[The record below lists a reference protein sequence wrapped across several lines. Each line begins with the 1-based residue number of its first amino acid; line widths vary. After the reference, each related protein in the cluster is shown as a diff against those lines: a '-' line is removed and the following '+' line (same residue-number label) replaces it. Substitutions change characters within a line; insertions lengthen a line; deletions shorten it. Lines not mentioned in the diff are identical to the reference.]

1 MTLPLLLNY
10 IGENSPII
18 LFFLT
23 AYFLRNLNN
32 FLYFF
37 FQGFIFNNILNILLK
52 LFFKE
57 PRPSN
62 KTQIQK
68 LAIANEFPLNF
79 NIYGMPSAHAE
90 NCGFFLSYIALVLQ
104 NYYIN
109 ILYLVIIIITILQR
123 FINKNH
129 TILQLF
135 VGFFIGVFIGYI
147 TYFLANKSIL
157 GDVKMKTEEN
167 API

>member
-1 MTLPLLLNY
+1 MTFPIILNY
-10 IGENSPII
+10 IGLFAPII

-23 AYFLRNLNN
+23 LYLLRNLTN

-37 FQGFIFNNILNILLK
+37 LQGFIFNNILNILLK

-62 KTQIQK
+62 KMQIQK

-79 NIYGMPSAHAE
+79 NNYGMPSGHAE
-90 NCGFFLSYIALVLQ
+90 NCGFFLSYCILVFQ
-104 NYYIN
+104 NDYITV
-109 ILYLVIIIITILQR
+109 LYLIITLITLLQR
-123 FINKNH
+123 FVNKNH
-129 TILQLF
+129 TILQLC
-135 VGFFIGVFIGYI
+135 VGFLLGIFIGYL
-147 TYFLANKSIL
+147 TYLLANKFIQ
-157 GDVKMKTEEN
+157 GDVKMKSDED